1 MITEKRQFTEEEYQ
15 ILRKIPRTTIIISF
29 IFSIIGLI
37 FFSLMTSIII
47 LLGGILSILNFLWL
61 KKSIIKLTSF
71 EKKKALIN
79 GLILYFIRF
88 LLIFIS
94 FFIIIKISSEN
105 ILGFA
110 VGFFSI
116 FFAMTIEFILN
127 VKEK

>member
-110 VGFFSI
+110 VVFFSI

>member
-1 MITEKRQFTEEEYQ
+1 MVTEERQFSKEEYQ
-15 ILRKIPRTTIIISF
+15 IFRKIPRTTIIISL

-37 FFSLMTSIII
+37 FFTLMTSIII
-47 LLGGILSILNFLWL
+47 LLGGILSVLNFLWL
-61 KKSIIKLTSF
+61 KKSIIKLTSY
-71 EKKKALIN
+71 EKKRALTN

-88 LLIFIS
+88 LLIFLS

-116 FFAMTIEFILN
+116 IFAMTIEFILN
-127 VKEK
+127 VREK